1 MADFSLETLQAEP
14 LSFVVVEVSVE
25 VCVLVAEF
33 VLVGGGYGAQLLG
46 ATARPPSTG
55 TVLVD
60 VRMLRISLGT
70 TGAFTSWVL
79 QKTSVHADAP

>member
-1 MADFSLETLQAEP
+1 MAEFSLETLQAEP
-14 LSFVVVEVSVE
+14 LSFVV
-25 VCVLVAEF
+25 
-33 VLVGGGYGAQLLG
+33 GGVYGAQVLG
-46 ATARPPSTG
+46 ATAMPPSTG

-60 VRMLRISLGT
+60 VRMLRMSLGT